1 MYVVFFLHGKKKRT
15 LNTELERH
23 MNQWRSHARGLMRDE
38 VKGDDLLAETLL
50 KIMENQQSKAEQI
63 ASEGNLYAYVNRAMY
78 LMACD
83 YSSRYHVKY
92 RKFELIWNDQSME
105 HIEEPETTW
114 IGSRLDNE
122 YLDAYIAL
130 MPEMEAI
137 MLRLYMMDDFSYKEL
152 SKKTKIPVKD
162 LYKIV
167 EMAIN
172 KLRRNVST
180 SSSSSN

>member
-23 MNQWRSHARGLMRDE
+23 MNRWRSHARGLMRDE
-38 VKGDDLLAETLL
+38 VKGDDLLSETLL
-50 KIMENQQSKAEQI
+50 KIMENQQAKAEHI

-78 LMACD
+78 LMASD

-92 RKFELIWNDQSME
+92 RKFELIWNDKMINDI
-105 HIEEPETTW
+105 IEPDPTW
-114 IGSRLDNE
+114 LGSRMDNE
-122 YLDAYIAL
+122 YLDAYISL

-137 MLRLYMMDDFSYKEL
+137 MLRLYMMNDFSYKEL
-152 SKKTKIPVKD
+152 SRKTKIPIKD

-167 EMAIN
+167 EIAIN
-172 KLRRNVST
+172 KLRKNVST
-180 SSSSSN
+180 TSPSSN